1 MRVGNQDGARRAS
14 TGRFRRGPD
23 QSEGGRSGRRPARVR
38 WAAIGG
44 LVAAATWQGAASA
57 ASFGAADAAPSQDVG
72 AERYVRARS
81 GAKVYNYQ
89 DYRGNV
95 ITELP
100 AESLLR
106 VLEEHTYSTPN
117 GDRAWLEVSA
127 PGGFPVWVFGKYLE
141 ETGTP
146 GVLRSTAPGVRMRP
160 IPDNSVAAFPLRSML
175 EAGDRV
181 EFLER
186 ADSTRPFAEDWI
198 KVWAPKARGFVALE
212 TVDPEPDVAAARA
225 EWQRKARVLPDVPR
239 AAQAPGTSPAGTVP
253 AGAPKGEAPV
263 PSAATAHQDG
273 AHVPDEAFR
282 SYNYGNTLL
291 ANALKKGSTAIE
303 ADFDEAIRAYR
314 VVLDMVPEDSSIAG
328 QARDR
333 LEKAEAH
340 QTIAAARGE
349 IAKAEERR
357 LEWLEELKQERE
369 DRTLAE
375 TVHWGRFMG
384 RGWVEAVE
392 QANETHYFLRWSG
405 ELTFEIACQSG
416 RYDLGVYEGYEI
428 GVMGSILRE
437 RILPTETTVAQEAM
451 IDVSRIEVISGSP
464 KR

>member
-1 MRVGNQDGARRAS
+1 MRVGNQDGARRQTS
-14 TGRFRRGPD
+14 RDRTRG
-23 QSEGGRSGRRPARVR
+23 EARAR
-38 WAAIGG
+38 GWAAAPHRRRVG
-44 LVAAATWQGAASA
+44 LLALLAATGSPASA
-57 ASFGAADAAPSQDVG
+57 QDA
-72 AERYVRARS
+72 AERYVRAHE

-95 ITELP
+95 VTEL
-100 AESLLR
+100 AAGSLLR
-106 VLEEHTYSTPN
+106 VLEEHQYSTPN

-127 PGGFPVWVFGKYLE
+127 PGGLPVWVFGKYLE

-146 GVLRSTAPGVRMRP
+146 DVLRSTAPGVRMRP
-160 IPDNSVAAFPLRSML
+160 IPDSSVAALPLRSML
-175 EAGDRV
+175 DQGERV

-186 ADSTRPFAEDWI
+186 ADSTRAFAEDWI
-198 KVWAPKARGFVALE
+198 KVWAPSARGFVALE
-212 TVDPEPDVAAARA
+212 TVDAEPDLAAARA

-239 AAQAPGTSPAGTVP
+239 AATAGSKAAVPAGTSGAAVPAGTSGAAVP
-253 AGAPKGEAPV
+253 AGAPKGETPV
-263 PSAATAHQDG
+263 TNG
-273 AHVPDEAFR
+273 AVTRQEGAKVPDEAYR

-314 VVLDMVPEDSSIAG
+314 VVLDMVPEESSLAD

-349 IAKAEERR
+349 IARAEERR

-405 ELTFEIACQSG
+405 EITFEIACQSG
-416 RYDLGVYEGYEI
+416 RYDLGLYEGYEI
-428 GVMGSILRE
+428 GVMGSLLRE
-437 RILPTETTVAQEAM
+437 RILPTETTVAQEAL